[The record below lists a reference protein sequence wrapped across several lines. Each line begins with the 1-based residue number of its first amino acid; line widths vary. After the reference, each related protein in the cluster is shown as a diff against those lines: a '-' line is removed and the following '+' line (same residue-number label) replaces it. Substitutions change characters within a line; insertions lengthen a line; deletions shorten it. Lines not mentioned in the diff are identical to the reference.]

1 MPLLM
6 CCLNLTGVLDVI
18 YKEGDNYTHVGKEMK
33 DNAASVLID
42 PIPI

>member
-6 CCLNLTGVLDVI
+6 HCLNLTQVVDVI

-33 DNAASVLID
+33 DNVASMLTD

>member
-6 CCLNLTGVLDVI
+6 CCLNFTGVLDVI

-33 DNAASVLID
+33 DNVALVLID